1 MDAVISGLIG
11 AFSAFLG
18 KVAFDVQSPLQ
29 SRLLAFCET
38 ISSPESN
45 SFPSSILCERSVLL
59 TRLLG
64 FVVMLAFNGFA
75 LKKFVDS
82 MKANGSAS
90 GVAVSSG
97 SNYLFASLLGWV
109 FLGER
114 KGAVWFL
121 GLGFILLGSYLLATV
136 QVVKSDRKD
145 EVKEKKKKEKKVK

>member
-11 AFSAFLG
+11 AISAFLG
-18 KVAFDVQSPLQ
+18 KVAFDVESPLQ
-29 SRLLAFCET
+29 SRLLALCET
-38 ISSPESN
+38 ISPPESN

-114 KGAVWFL
+114 
-121 GLGFILLGSYLLATV
+121 
-136 QVVKSDRKD
+136 
-145 EVKEKKKKEKKVK
+145 